1 MIGYDYI
8 FCDLDGT
15 LCDIR
20 HRQHLAQAGAWD
32 EFHSLMPQ
40 DEVRDVV
47 WSFLDFIISESS
59 VKVVFLTGRPESL
72 RYETMEWLQAKCNLC
87 LHDDYCGI
95 LMRPKDDWRSDTVVK
110 TELME
115 EFLRSACEAESKD
128 FDQQKSRVLILDDRD
143 RVVAHFRDQGY
154 QCWQVNEGAF

>member
-1 MIGYDYI
+1 MIGYDFI

-20 HRQHLAQAGAWD
+20 HRQHLAQAGAWE
-32 EFHSLMPQ
+32 EFHSLLDE

-47 WSFLDFIISESS
+47 WSFLDFVVSESNMS
-59 VKVVFLTGRPESL
+59 VVFLTGRPESF
-72 RYETMEWLQAKCNLC
+72 YHSTIEWLQAKCNLC
-87 LHDDYCGI
+87 LYDDYAAL
-95 LMRPKDDWRSDTVVK
+95 LMRGKEDYRSDTLVK

-115 EFLRSACEAESKD
+115 EFLKSYCKSQDKD
-128 FDQQKSRVLILDDRD
+128 FEQQKSRVLILDDRD
-143 RVVAHFRDQGY
+143 KVVAHFRDLGY